1 LIEALLSKRKRY
13 LSLFLCANPY
23 AGERTIVERLTFAAI
38 AGRPRLMR
46 RLPMEQNNSHN
57 PRRHTIRHCQIFSLR
72 AGATVNSSRPK
83 SNEDD
88 ALKLSEGDR
97 VHLSELGR
105 SRHHRDT
112 KKKGTIVGR
121 TQYPNSL
128 RIVWDG
134 SRWPIAVHRNYL
146 QLLNEEVSNA
156 DDRSSHGHRE

>member
-1 LIEALLSKRKRY
+1 MKRN
-13 LSLFLCANPY
+13 NPSTSRNQ
-23 AGERTIVERLTFAAI
+23 ASR
-38 AGRPRLMR
+38 
-46 RLPMEQNNSHN
+46 
-57 PRRHTIRHCQIFSLR
+57 IFSLR
-72 AGATVNSSRPK
+72 AHANVNSSHPK

-105 SRHHRDT
+105 SRHPRDT
-112 KKKGTIVGR
+112 EKKGTIVGP

-134 SRWPIAVHRNYL
+134 SHWPIAVHRDYL

-156 DDRSSHGHRE
+156 DERSRHVRRK

>member
-1 LIEALLSKRKRY
+1 MERY
-13 LSLFLCANPY
+13 DLH
-23 AGERTIVERLTFAAI
+23 
-38 AGRPRLMR
+38 
-46 RLPMEQNNSHN
+46 NS
-57 PRRHTIRHCQIFSLR
+57 RRHTIRHVGFVYLR
-72 AGATVNSSRPK
+72 WCNREFICPK

>member
-1 LIEALLSKRKRY
+1 MTCITLD
-13 LSLFLCANPY
+13 
-23 AGERTIVERLTFAAI
+23 V
-38 AGRPRLMR
+38 
-46 RLPMEQNNSHN
+46 
-57 PRRHTIRHCQIFSLR
+57 IRSGMSDFSIC

-146 QLLNEEVSNA
+146 QLLNEEASNA
-156 DDRSSHGHRE
+156 DERSRHVDRE